1 MPNKKPRK
9 VNPRNRPMTEADV
22 KKAKHE
28 ATQSAMKHALYL
40 VLYILIDKHDAPIE
54 DVQQLARELN
64 HLSKQ
69 VASGALS
76 WSFIY
81 KVLEEDY
88 DLKLN
93 LK

>member
-1 MPNKKPRK
+1 MPNKKSKK

-22 KKAKHE
+22 IKAKHE
-28 ATQSAMKHALYL
+28 ATQTAMKHALYL
-40 VLYILIDKHDAPIE
+40 VLYILIDKHDAPLD

-64 HLSKQ
+64 HLAAQ
-69 VASGALS
+69 VASGAMS

-93 LK
+93 IR